1 MNELLPGY
9 QAASGSARRSVLRNA
24 SIYTPLFVVTLGIFL
39 ALIID
44 RLTGGEG
51 GGIIILVIVGLV
63 AVLLGF
69 QSIEALRDL
78 RTDLTE
84 TRGTLRR
91 KWSRSDFIFWRSHY
105 LQVSDSVFS
114 VQRIAHEILQ
124 PGDEVVIAH
133 YPHTGAVESLARVR
147 PEPPSAA
154 LRPAET
160 AEPSPAPP
168 GESAT

>member
-9 QAASGSARRSVLRNA
+9 QAASGAARRSVLRNA
-24 SIYTPLFVVTLGIFL
+24 TIYTPLFVVTLGIFL

-105 LQVSDSVFS
+105 LQVGDSVFS
-114 VQRIAHEILQ
+114 VQRIAHELLQ
-124 PGDEVVIAH
+124 PGDDIVIEH

-147 PEPPSAA
+147 PEPPSAT
-154 LRPAET
+154 LRPQT
-160 AEPSPAPP
+160 AEPSAAPP